1 MNETTRILINIS
13 SEEPS
18 SLNEVLRGLGDDAP
32 ERGQKQEW
40 YVFFRQI
47 EALEELGLVEVARL
61 NNRVE
66 TLQLTDIGTERARE
80 ALQERS

>member
-32 ERGQKQEW
+32 ERGDKGAW

-47 EALEELGLVEVARL
+47 ESLEELGLVEVTRL
-61 NNRVE
+61 NGRIE
-66 TLQLTDIGTERARE
+66 TLVLTSLGSERARE
-80 ALQERS
+80 ALRER